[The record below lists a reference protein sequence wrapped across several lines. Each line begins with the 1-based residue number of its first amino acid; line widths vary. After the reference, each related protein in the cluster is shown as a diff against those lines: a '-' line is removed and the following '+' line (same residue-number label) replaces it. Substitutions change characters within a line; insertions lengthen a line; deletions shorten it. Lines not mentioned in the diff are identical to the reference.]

1 MNKPQKD
8 VKLYNVLF
16 PLWVLLLFPHAWLIV
31 LPGNFAIDSAVLLI
45 TLLILKCNEKKRWY
59 KKYILLVFA
68 FGLLADIVGAAFLM
82 YMFYMMSFEVL
93 PIKVPMDS
101 PLITI
106 PAMLISAGLIFVF
119 NYFITFRKED
129 KKMRLIMSLVLA
141 IVTAPYTFLI
151 PTSWLYGF
159 GA

>member
-1 MNKPQKD
+1 MKAPKKD
-8 VKLYNVLF
+8 VKLYNLLF
-16 PLWVLLLFPHAWLIV
+16 PLWVLLLFPHAWLVV

-59 KKYILLVFA
+59 KKYILLIFA
-68 FGLLADIVGAAFLM
+68 FGMLADIVGAGFLWLEA
-82 YMFYMMSFEVL
+82 YVTGIL
-93 PIKVPMDS
+93 WNTPMDS

-129 KKMRLIMSLVLA
+129 KKMRLIMSLVFA
-141 IVTAPYTFLI
+141 IVTAPYTFLV
-151 PTSWLYGF
+151 PASWLYGL

>member
-8 VKLYNVLF
+8 VKLYNLLF

-68 FGLLADIVGAAFLM
+68 FGLLADIVGAGLLYLAAYLT
-82 YMFYMMSFEVL
+82 SIWNLGVA
-93 PIKVPMDS
+93 MDS
-101 PLITI
+101 PILTI
-106 PAMLISAGLIFVF
+106 PAMLVSAGLIFVF

-129 KKMRLIMSLVLA
+129 KKMRLIISLVLA

>member
-8 VKLYNVLF
+8 VKLYNLLF
-16 PLWVLLLFPHAWLIV
+16 PLWMLLLFPHAWLIV

-93 PIKVPMDS
+93 PIKAPMDS
-101 PLITI
+101 PRITI
-106 PAMLISAGLIFVF
+106 PAILISAGLIFVF

-129 KKMRLIMSLVLA
+129 KKTRLIMSLVLA

-151 PTSWLYGF
+151 PASWLYGF